1 VRFIIYN
8 YVLIYDVKEEFAVDF
23 FLSILNTVIN
33 HFLGGPELAMD
44 VSVTDLVNLSVLTT
58 VDVVNQALWLLHKF
72 RYLFHL
78 LVLYLVLSVDYMD
91 KLQVLFR
98 ELLFFISL
106 LSFLFGLYLNFSDK
120 HIEERLVDEVKLY
133 LIILGPLSIWFL
145 FFVKN
150 ETVRHLI

>member
-1 VRFIIYN
+1 MRFIIYN
-8 YVLIYDVKEEFAVDF
+8 YVLIYDVKEEFAVDS
-23 FLSILNTVIN
+23 FLSILNILIYHLLV
-33 HFLGGPELAMD
+33 GPELAMD

-106 LSFLFGLYLNFSDK
+106 ISFLFGLYLNFSDK